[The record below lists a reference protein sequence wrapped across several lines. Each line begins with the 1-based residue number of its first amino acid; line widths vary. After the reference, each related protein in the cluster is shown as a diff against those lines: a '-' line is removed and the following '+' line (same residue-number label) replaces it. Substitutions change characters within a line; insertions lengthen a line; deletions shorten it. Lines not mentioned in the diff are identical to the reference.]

1 MSTESEYKVPLLHG
15 LDSSDA
21 IEEFLDNRPVEVEL
35 RTMVAECCWYSGTV
49 LKAIGQS
56 DSIAEQGQVFAR
68 GLIPQIYA
76 FALSCMPHAAVPSS
90 KEHREP
96 SGIHVCWLGFHGAP
110 SFDLDY
116 GLVGAALTFEFF
128 MVLSPPCKETWTGL
142 SISAFIGIWTY
153 FKLTVASAVMLL
165 SQSVKFGLRDMFY
178 MNYLTRELCF
188 MLSISAAA
196 RPRLDYLNSSP
207 FTTNAEVLEAVS
219 NLAPLLAILVF
230 FNGIQPIVSGY
241 LAGDDYQ
248 IMGVFL
254 QTLTLIVLATR
265 TNMAS

>member
-35 RTMVAECCWYSGTV
+35 RTMVAECCWVRIQYSGTV

-68 GLIPQIYA
+68 VV
-76 FALSCMPHAAVPSS
+76 SN
-90 KEHREP
+90 E
-96 SGIHVCWLGFHGAP
+96 
-110 SFDLDY
+110 
-116 GLVGAALTFEFF
+116 VGAGHPRVEKLS
-128 MVLSPPCKETWTGL
+128 VLVVNANSILISIVFTLLMLAAYYRIGL
-142 SISAFIGIWTY
+142 PIGCVIAFKTSLG
-153 FKLTVASAVMLL
+153 
-165 SQSVKFGLRDMFY
+165 
-178 MNYLTRELCF
+178 
-188 MLSISAAA
+188 
-196 RPRLDYLNSSP
+196 
-207 FTTNAEVLEAVS
+207 
-219 NLAPLLAILVF
+219 
-230 FNGIQPIVSGY
+230 
-241 LAGDDYQ
+241 

>member
-35 RTMVAECCWYSGTV
+35 RTMVAECCWVRIQVALDPFWGVHCCLGIQLHVEFCDVGVHGALGCLITHYSGTV

-165 SQSVKFGLRDMFY
+165 QPGPDHQGRRGNVM
-178 MNYLTRELCF
+178 
-188 MLSISAAA
+188 
-196 RPRLDYLNSSP
+196 LDYLNSSP

-230 FNGIQPIVSGY
+230 FNGIQPIVSEDGK
-241 LAGDDYQ
+241 L
-248 IMGVFL
+248 
-254 QTLTLIVLATR
+254 
-265 TNMAS
+265 